1 MKAMLLLK
9 QAKIRA
15 AAVLKLHG
23 RYISMHQQPC
33 DSPARAVFS
42 AFALLLLD
50 SQSAEYIIEPPLNCG
65 KKCLKTVEITPSIC
79 CFSACRSFGGQ
90 QHD

>member
-23 RYISMHQQPC
+23 RYISTHEQSC
-33 DSPARAVFS
+33 NSSARAF
-42 AFALLLLD
+42 FRHLL
-50 SQSAEYIIEPPLNCG
+50 CF
-65 KKCLKTVEITPSIC
+65 CLTRSLPSI
-79 CFSACRSFGGQ
+79 
-90 QHD
+90 